1 MSNQPPSNHKNWL
14 YFAFGSGTVLLLGS
28 IAFLLF
34 LNKSA
39 QSQSA
44 GTWKV
49 EANGTPAGTS
59 SVTIIISSEGKITA
73 LSPTKEK
80 EAIELGTITRVS
92 DVAVLPKDTQVL
104 PNPFAYFNNQGKK
117 SRQSEAKTYTGAINR
132 GQQAHYLEK
141 ERWAKNLDEL
151 AIGIAAESDN
161 YRYKTQP
168 IDAIKTANI
177 KNYPGIAV
185 QTTVAK
191 KEGLKSYL
199 GVSYLSGASSNDLT
213 TLAILCESNEP
224 TTKEAGLPKF
234 DGKAVQCPDGY
245 TNTNL
250 NN

>member
-1 MSNQPPSNHKNWL
+1 MSNQPQSSPKNWL
-14 YFAFGSGTVLLLGS
+14 YFAFGSGATLIIS
-28 IAFLLF
+28 AIAFGILSF
-34 LNKSA
+34 NKSA
-39 QSQSA
+39 QIQSA

-49 EANGTPAGTS
+49 EANGTPTGTS

-73 LSPTKEK
+73 LSPTNEK
-80 EAIELGTITRVS
+80 EAIELGTITKVS
-92 DVAVLPKDTQVL
+92 DVAVLPKDAQVL
-104 PNPFAYFNNQGKK
+104 PNPFVYFTNQAKK
-117 SRQSEAKTYTGAINR
+117 ARQSEAKTYTGAMNR
-132 GQQAHYLEK
+132 SQQAHYLEK
-141 ERWAKNLDEL
+141 DRWAKNIDEL
-151 AIGIAAESDN
+151 AVGIVAESDN

-168 IDAIKTANI
+168 IGSIKTANI

-185 QTTVAK
+185 QTALAK

-199 GVSYLSGASSNDLT
+199 GVSYVIGSSSNDLT

-245 TNTNL
+245 TNI